1 MILPN
6 PSNANEAFVF
16 SRSDYATISIGRGMF
31 VMLRAATK
39 STIMHV
45 QMHQI
50 TMLSTVRS
58 PSILGGLRFARQTS
72 FDVII
77 VAPWSDVG

>member
-6 PSNANEAFVF
+6 LSNANEALVF
-16 SRSDYATISIGRGMF
+16 SRSEYALISIGRGMF
-31 VMLRAATK
+31 VMLRAVTK

-50 TMLSTVRS
+50 ITLSRDRR
-58 PSILGGLRFARQTS
+58 PSTLGGLRFARQTS
-72 FDVII
+72 FEFII